1 MKAAE
6 LIAEGEVAA
15 LPAPQVR
22 VTEIFRSLQGESNSV
37 GWPTVF
43 VRLTGCPL
51 RCVYC
56 DTAYAFSG
64 GQRFGI
70 DAIVEQVVGHRTR
83 HVCVTG
89 GEPLAQPACLL
100 LLSELCDQGHAV
112 SLETSGA
119 LDISGVDPRVRIVMD
134 LKTPSSGE
142 VMRNLMQNLDHLKPS
157 DEIKIVIGSAQDF
170 QWAEQMVREY
180 GLDER
185 FDVLVSPVFGA
196 VEPLQ
201 LAEWVLGSAHRM
213 RCQLQLHKMIWGNE
227 PGH

>member
-1 MKAAE
+1 MRVDEARVVDAPE
-6 LIAEGEVAA
+6 AVI
-15 LPAPQVR
+15 PQVR
-22 VTEIFRSLQGESNSV
+22 LTEIFRSLQGESGSV

-56 DTAYAFSG
+56 DTAYAFTG
-64 GQRFGI
+64 GQRYPI
-70 DAIVEQVVGHRTR
+70 DEIMDQVAAHRTR

-89 GEPLAQPACLL
+89 GEPLAQPGCLPL
-100 LLSELCDQGHAV
+100 LTALCDQGFSV

-119 LDISGVDPRVRIVMD
+119 MAIEDVDSRVRLVMD
-134 LKTPSSGE
+134 LKAPSSGE
-142 VMRNLMQNLDHLKPS
+142 SARNLMKNLDYLKPT
-157 DEIKIVIGSAQDF
+157 DEIKIVIGSVEDF
-170 QWAEQMVREY
+170 RWAEQVIVEY

-196 VEPLQ
+196 VSPQ
-201 LAEWVLGSAHRM
+201 ALAEWVLGSERRM
-213 RCQLQLHKMIWGNE
+213 RYQFQLHKLIWGNE

>member
-6 LIAEGEVAA
+6 LIAADVVGA

-70 DAIVEQVVGHRTR
+70 DAIVEQVADHRTR

-89 GEPLAQPACLL
+89 GEPLAQPACLT
-100 LLSELCDQGHAV
+100 LLSELCDRGHAV

-142 VMRNLMQNLDHLKPS
+142 VTKNLMQNLDHLKSS

-170 QWAEQMVREY
+170 QWAEQMVREHA
-180 GLDER
+180 LDER

-201 LAEWVLGSAHRM
+201 LAEWVLGSTYRM

>member
-1 MKAAE
+1 MTVSEAQWADP
-6 LIAEGEVAA
+6 LAR
-15 LPAPQVR
+15 PASQLR
-22 VTEIFRSLQGESNSV
+22 LTEIFRSLQGESSSV

-64 GQRFGI
+64 GQRSSV
-70 DAIVEQVVGHRTR
+70 DDIVNQVAALHTR

-89 GEPLAQPACLL
+89 GEPLAQTACQH
-100 LLSELCDQGHAV
+100 LLSALCDRGHEV

-119 LDISGVDPRVRIVMD
+119 IDISGVDARVRIVMD
-134 LKTPSSGE
+134 IKTPSSGE
-142 VMRNLMQNLDHLKPS
+142 SARNRLQNLDLLKPS
-157 DEIKIVIGSAQDF
+157 DEIKIVIGGIEDF
-170 QWAEQMVREY
+170 RWAEEIVREHA
-180 GLDER
+180 LDER
-185 FDVLVSPVFGA
+185 FDVLVSPVFDA
-196 VEPLQ
+196 VTPLQ
-201 LAEWVLGSAHRM
+201 LAEWVLGSPRRM

>member
-1 MKAAE
+1 MRPTESSAIRTAE
-6 LIAEGEVAA
+6 QTE
-15 LPAPQVR
+15 PQVR
-22 VTEIFRSLQGESNSV
+22 LTEIFRSLQGESNSV

-70 DAIVEQVVGHRTR
+70 DAIVAQVAEHRTR

-89 GEPLAQPACLL
+89 GEPLAQSACLP
-100 LLSELCDQGHAV
+100 LLSALCERGHVV

-119 LDISGVDPRVRIVMD
+119 IDITDVDPRVHIVMD

-142 VMRNLMQNLDHLKPS
+142 VARNRLENLDLLRAS
-157 DEIKIVIGSAQDF
+157 DEIKIVIGSPEDF
-170 QWAEQMVREY
+170 EWAERMIGEY
-180 GLDER
+180 ALDER
-185 FDVLVSPVFGA
+185 FNVLVSPVFGA
-196 VEPLQ
+196 VESQQ
-201 LAEWVLGSAHRM
+201 LAEWVLGSARRM

-227 PGH
+227 PGR

>member
-1 MKAAE
+1 MKVDEAQ
-6 LIAEGEVAA
+6 VVD
-15 LPAPQVR
+15 APETAMPQLR
-22 VTEIFRSLQGESNSV
+22 LTEIFRSLQGESGSV

-56 DTAYAFSG
+56 DTAYAFTG
-64 GQRFGI
+64 GQRYPI
-70 DAIVEQVVGHRTR
+70 DEIVDQVAKHRTR

-89 GEPLAQPACLL
+89 GEPLAQPGCLL
-100 LLSELCDQGHAV
+100 LLTALCDEGFSV

-119 LDISGVDPRVRIVMD
+119 MAIEDVDSRVRIVMD
-134 LKTPSSGE
+134 LKAPSSGE
-142 VMRNLMQNLDHLKPS
+142 SARNLMRNLDHLKPT
-157 DEIKIVIGSAQDF
+157 DEIKIVIGSVEDF
-170 QWAEQMVREY
+170 QWAEQAIIEY

-196 VEPLQ
+196 VSPQ
-201 LAEWVLGSAHRM
+201 ALAEWVLGSERRM
-213 RCQLQLHKMIWGNE
+213 RYQFQLHKLIWGNE